1 MSSVETDPS
10 HRLNMDFRGFSISF
24 QQSSRQQQVDKQLVV
39 MSLSRVEPSL
49 ALQFLSQIFFRYIAL
64 FCVSPIFPFY
74 YWEPTLIASH
84 RLLIIQTLEVGL
96 DRTGN
101 MSFLT
106 GQDRTPKFAGRVL
119 PDRTESGLL
128 FISILPTN
136 YRLLLLII

>member
-1 MSSVETDPS
+1 MINGAKNID
-10 HRLNMDFRGFSISF
+10 LFDFDIH
-24 QQSSRQQQVDKQLVV
+24 
-39 MSLSRVEPSL
+39 
-49 ALQFLSQIFFRYIAL
+49 IFFQGCRLKIL
-64 FCVSPIFPFY
+64 HRSFL
-74 YWEPTLIASH
+74 TASKTVH
-84 RLLIIQTLEVGL
+84 LSILKITSNLGL